1 MKKIRCEIINNSTSE
16 TLSQTIVTN
25 ESVQYV
31 LTEFLEA
38 TMEMGFLNERDDID
52 LSVVSEEL

>member
-1 MKKIRCEIINNSTSE
+1 MKKIRCEIVNNSTSE
-16 TLSQTIVTN
+16 ALSQTIVSN

-38 TMEMGFLNERDDID
+38 TMEMGFLNGRDDIE
-52 LSVVSEEL
+52 LSVTSEEI

>member
-1 MKKIRCEIINNSTSE
+1 MKKIRCEIRNSSTSE
-16 TLSQTIVTN
+16 TLSQTIVSN

-38 TMEMGFLNERDDID
+38 TMEMGFLNERDDIE
-52 LSVVSEEL
+52 LSVTSEEL

>member
-1 MKKIRCEIINNSTSE
+1 MKKIRCDIINNSTSE
-16 TLSQTIVTN
+16 TLSQTIVSN

-38 TMEMGFLNERDDID
+38 TMEMGFLNERDDIE
-52 LSVVSEEL
+52 LSVTSEEL